1 MVASLQGLLVGQTR
15 LFQQVDNH
23 VSSRKL
29 SRGIEADTAEL
40 TKSGGVVISHS
51 LGIPPGFQDRV
62 GLDNLVLKGGLSFL
76 PLAGGADGGKVG
88 DDLLGV
94 LSLSSSRLTSNE
106 DRLVAARVH
115 HTLVGS

>member
-29 SRGIEADTAEL
+29 SRGIEVDTDEL

-51 LGIPPGFQDRV
+51 LGIAPGFQDRV
-62 GLDNLVLKGGLSFL
+62 GLDNLVLKRGLSLL
-76 PLAGGADGGKVG
+76 PLARRADGGKVR

-94 LSLSSSRLTSNE
+94 LSLSSTRLTSDEN
-106 DRLVAARVH
+106 RLIAARA
-115 HTLVGS
+115 